1 MHCLFKSLRHLH
13 FFIQLSFCEGIYDKF
28 ANALLDAVQSM
39 KVGDGFSEGV
49 AQVGIFLN
57 LIICF
62 SFEPTMEIAYV
73 ASPFFPLSG

>member
-1 MHCLFKSLRHLH
+1 LAAFFSHYFILHLDTLFVSVFKRFA
-13 FFIQLSFCEGIYDKF
+13 FFYLTNFCEGIYDKF

-57 LIICF
+57 LIIRFIF
-62 SFEPTMEIAYV
+62 S
-73 ASPFFPLSG
+73 L